1 MKIND
6 DIVICFITDDNYVM
20 PTCVAIT
27 SMIMNKKYNS
37 KYIVNIITVD
47 VTEENKYILKKF
59 IDENLKKDVEIKI
72 ITKTNEYE
80 YINSEHPYVTKSAL
94 LKFNIAEILIDYDK
108 CIYLDSDIII
118 LDDLEE
124 LFDIDIE
131 NYYAAAVKDYIATE
145 IELDHNIL
153 GINNY
158 FNSGVMLLNLSALRR
173 NKVLN
178 LLIDYKINKD
188 RCHFMDQDAFNYCFN
203 NKVKFIGL
211 KYNYMITNVVY
222 DSDVLSRFY
231 GCNIHDK
238 IVILHITNLKPWNN
252 NVEDKKYYYEFWKYY
267 QYTNYF
273 KENPIWAINKISEQ
287 KVKKLEL
294 QYNERIKNIESY
306 YNTRIDN
313 IINDYDIKINNIIN
327 DFNKYKEILY
337 DVKNMAHNCNNWI
350 KLFGIYNNS
359 SYIYIY
365 FFGIRFK
372 VKITEKYINKIA
384 WWIPVK
390 KWRDSFRSK
399 FKIRYD

>member
-59 IDENLKKDVEIKI
+59 IDENLKKDVEIKTI
-72 ITKTNEYE
+72 MKNNNYIGINNNVKT
-80 YINSEHPYVTKSAL
+80 YVTQAAL
-94 LKFNIAEILIDYDK
+94 FKFDIPNLFLEYDK
-108 CIYLDSDIII
+108 ILYLDSDIII
-118 LDDLEE
+118 LDDLEK
-124 LFDIDIE
+124 LFKIDIC
-131 NYYAAAVKDYIATE
+131 NYYAAAVKDYIAT
-145 IELDHNIL
+145 NIL
-153 GINNY
+153 KQHELINTNNY
-158 FNSGVMLLNLSALRR
+158 FNSGVLLLNLKLLR
-173 NKVLN
+173 NDNVKQK
-178 LLIDYKINKD
+178 LLDYKINGYNI
-188 RCHFMDQDAFNYCFN
+188 FVDQDAFNYCFN
-203 NKVKFIGL
+203 DKVKFIDL
-211 KYNYMITNVVY
+211 KYNYMITNEIYDNSVLQNFYNCNVNDNVV
-222 DSDVLSRFY
+222 V
-231 GCNIHDK
+231 
-238 IVILHITNLKPWNN
+238 LHITHHKPWDNT
-252 NVEDKKYYYEFWKYY
+252 VEDKKYYYEFWKYY

-337 DVKNMAHNCNNWI
+337 DVKNMTHNCNNWI
-350 KLFGIYNNS
+350 KLFGIYNNP

-365 FFGIRFK
+365 FFGIRFELRMTDEY
-372 VKITEKYINKIA
+372 VKKIS

-390 KWRDSFRSK
+390 KWRNNFRNK
-399 FKIRYD
+399 FQ